1 MSTAYAKDFGPMMMD
16 VAIIMKV
23 QRHILSEDL
32 LKFLTMT
39 GASFLFDRQLVEKR
53 VPEKS

>member
-1 MSTAYAKDFGPMMMD
+1 MVTSAVYAKDLGPMMMA

-32 LKFLTMT
+32 LKFFTIT
-39 GASFLFDRQLVEKR
+39 GASFLFDR
-53 VPEKS
+53 

>member
-1 MSTAYAKDFGPMMMD
+1 MSAAYAKDFGPM
-16 VAIIMKV
+16 IMAVTITVKV

-39 GASFLFDRQLVEKR
+39 GASFLFDR
-53 VPEKS
+53 